1 MRLLLHGYGD
11 DLGPLPIVAACDR
24 VNADINRRL
33 TWATIAS
40 MNSTVKRQH
49 DRGWCRGWW
58 RGVVFGVALSAVL
71 GGIGV
76 VWWQLR

>member
-24 VNADINRRL
+24 VNAD
-33 TWATIAS
+33 
-40 MNSTVKRQH
+40 MNSTTRRQH
-49 DRGWCRGWW
+49 DRGWCKGWW

-76 VWWQLR
+76 AWWQLR